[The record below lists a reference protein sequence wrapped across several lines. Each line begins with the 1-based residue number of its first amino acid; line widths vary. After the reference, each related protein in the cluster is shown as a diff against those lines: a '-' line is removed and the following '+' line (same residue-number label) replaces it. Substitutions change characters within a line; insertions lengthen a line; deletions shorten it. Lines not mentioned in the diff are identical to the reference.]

1 MIKISK
7 SFSLREQRQLNL
19 VICRLAIIDI
29 SLLRFYMS
37 TTVVKTD
44 RNFLSHPVNDWSL
57 SMLIIEYLRG
67 QDSRLTASFLNERN
81 LRVRMTLYLQ
91 ARRNRMHIK
100 DNLDHNIPSS
110 NLNHNNHLKTCNT
123 TSTSMSTVNLDIQN
137 LIIIMTSLKLTGITS
152 TKLPR
157 ISTTS
162 HMPSLV
168 ENGTS
173 ICDQ

>member
-1 MIKISK
+1 
-7 SFSLREQRQLNL
+7 
-19 VICRLAIIDI
+19 
-29 SLLRFYMS
+29 
-37 TTVVKTD
+37 
-44 RNFLSHPVNDWSL
+44 
-57 SMLIIEYLRG
+57 MLIIEYLRG

-100 DNLDHNIPSS
+100 DNLYHNIPSI
-110 NLNHNNHLKTCNT
+110 NLNHNNHLKACNT

-152 TKLPR
+152 TKPPR

-173 ICDQ
+173 ICDQKSALGIHLFFNGKKKMCGGDTQRICI